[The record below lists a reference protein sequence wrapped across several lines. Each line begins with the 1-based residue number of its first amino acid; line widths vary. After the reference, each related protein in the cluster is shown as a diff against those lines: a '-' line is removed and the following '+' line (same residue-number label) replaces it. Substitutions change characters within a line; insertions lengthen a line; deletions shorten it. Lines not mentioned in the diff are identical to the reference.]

1 MIAFQ
6 SVNYVLFSFLTFR
19 SFNEPPTEP
28 TFFQVAFYKSISEK
42 VFLHL
47 IYIFKFSQFD
57 IPVLQLSLNI
67 HKSK

>member
-1 MIAFQ
+1 
-6 SVNYVLFSFLTFR
+6 LTFR

-47 IYIFKFSQFD
+47 I
-57 IPVLQLSLNI
+57 
-67 HKSK
+67 